1 MAPSSTTTLDL
12 TPEHSL
18 AHLGSGESDACF
30 AAGMRNGE
38 GGEERE
44 VAELRL
50 EILEALVLASSRRA
64 EVLDAVGQA
73 EDFDTAELA
82 VRDLLDV
89 GEIGAR
95 AVLDA
100 QLRRFTARERANL
113 TSRRDELRLHL
124 EQLE

>member
-1 MAPSSTTTLDL
+1 
-12 TPEHSL
+12 
-18 AHLGSGESDACF
+18 
-30 AAGMRNGE
+30 MRNGE